1 MAFVDYDSTSRKVA
15 RIREELHHIGAK
27 NRQYFLNKHHR
38 GYEARQHQGR
48 LERIQQLKA
57 ELEVMLKNKSA

>member
-1 MAFVDYDSTSRKVA
+1 MVVMDYDSITQTVT
-15 RIREELHHIGAK
+15 RIREELHHIGEK

-38 GYEARQHQGR
+38 GYETFQHQGR

-57 ELEVMLKNKSA
+57 ELGDMLKK